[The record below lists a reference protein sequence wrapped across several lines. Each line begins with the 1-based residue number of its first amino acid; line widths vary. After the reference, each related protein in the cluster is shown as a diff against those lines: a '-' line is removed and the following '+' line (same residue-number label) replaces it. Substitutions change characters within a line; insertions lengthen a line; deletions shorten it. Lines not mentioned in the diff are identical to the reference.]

1 MKITKQQSR
10 FLSCTVAAMLGLTI
24 GTGDVYAQPGA
35 GVGPRGAGPGARAGG
50 PGRGAAVPAEPCSNR
65 TLTDVDTS
73 ASGPYAVVA
82 EQRCDAGI
90 EKGTIYRPTEL
101 GGDEKYPIFVWGNGG
116 CSQNGLSNRAAMS
129 EIASHGYFVIA
140 DGIPGPGGSGGP
152 GMGQGDMTAQ
162 GAPLIAY
169 IDWALA
175 ENSDPSSEYYQSMD
189 ADRISSNGFSCGGL
203 MAIGTV
209 GDPRITTWGVTS
221 SGMARVNDDFYDLVT
236 QPVLFVEGGPG
247 DVAYEGGKLGYETI
261 SQMDVPVMWFDKDI
275 GHGGD
280 LGRANGGEFTEI
292 ILAWLNWWLK
302 DDLSATG
309 KGALVGADCSFCTDE
324 TWEVKSANLP

>member
-1 MKITKQQSR
+1 MRITGQLSRSTFLQSI
-10 FLSCTVAAMLGLTI
+10 LAGTLGIAACVSS
-24 GTGDVYAQPGA
+24 VYAQPNGGVGA
-35 GVGPRGAGPGARAGG
+35 GRGAGPS
-50 PGRGAAVPAEPCSNR
+50 RGAGAAAAPAPCVDGP
-65 TLTDVDTS
+65 LVDVDTS
-73 ASGPYAVVA
+73 ASGPHEVIV
-82 EQRCDAGI
+82 ETRCAPGI
-90 EKGTIYRPTEL
+90 EKGTIYRPADL
-101 GGDEKYPIFVWGNGG
+101 GGDEKYPVFVWGNGG

-140 DGIPGPGGSGGP
+140 DGTPGRGASGGRM
-152 GMGQGDMTAQ
+152 GMAQGDMTPM
-162 GAPLIAY
+162 GEPLIAY

-175 ENSDPSSEYYQSMD
+175 ENENASSPYYRSLA
-189 ADRISSNGFSCGGL
+189 ADKISSNGFSCGGL

-221 SGMARVNDDFYDLVT
+221 SGMARVNDEFYELVQT
-236 QPVLFVEGGPG
+236 PVLFVEGGPG
-247 DVAYEGGKLGYETI
+247 DVAYEGGKLGYENI
-261 SQMDVPVMWFDKDI
+261 SQLDVPVMWFDKDL

-280 LGRANGGEFTEI
+280 LGQANGGQFTKI

-309 KGALVGADCSFCTDE
+309 KGFLVGADCVYCSDE